1 MTVLESLF
9 RYEVHRVKLMR
20 RLSCDRGRL
29 KTSRPCGV
37 APQFITP
44 VPARADAS
52 K

>member
-1 MTVLESLF
+1 MTVLGSLF

-20 RLSCDRGRL
+20 LLSCGRGRL
-29 KTSRPCGV
+29 KTSRQCRV

-44 VPARADAS
+44 VSGRADPS